1 MANSSYVELGKSLCF
16 HKSMMP
22 KTAYLGLGYGG
33 AWGFFR
39 MFAKGLL
46 GEENV
51 GYRDTIEKIV
61 VVPTYGRSP
70 VREKPC

>member
-1 MANSSYVELGKSLCF
+1 MS
-16 HKSMMP
+16 

-33 AWGFFR
+33 SWGFFR

-51 GYRDTIEKIV
+51 GYRATIEKIV
-61 VVPTYGRSP
+61 VVPTYGRGP